1 MKFENAILEKKVKRE
16 DLPKGVQKKISDV
29 EKLAAKLTDMESV
42 EMDESEKQDFEE
54 AKNRLDYLDT
64 QIEKAIYLFD
74 PVVYQERLV
83 RLNNMVSAKKNKKP
97 EADADGGVV
106 KTLKKEDDAI
116 VDTINGKT
124 KNEKIQEDL
133 DRLKKT
139 VKVKPEMIEEEIEI
153 TPTEEVEEFEKSGDA
168 QPKKM
173 SKGLILMGV
182 GAFLLTWGA
191 VNFFRE
197 RRAM

>member
-74 PVVYQERLV
+74 PVVYQERLA
-83 RLNNMVSAKKNKKP
+83 RLNKMVSAKGKKP

-116 VDTINGKT
+116 VDTINGDKT

-139 VKVKPEMIEEEIEI
+139 VKVKPEMIEDEI

-197 RRAM
+197 RRAI